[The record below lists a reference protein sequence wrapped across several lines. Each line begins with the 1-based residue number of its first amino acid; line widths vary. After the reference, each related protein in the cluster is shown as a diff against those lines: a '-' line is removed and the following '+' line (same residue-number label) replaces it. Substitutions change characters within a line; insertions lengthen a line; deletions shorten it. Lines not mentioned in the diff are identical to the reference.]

1 MDNKNLKQEITPE
14 KLYFSRRKFIALA
27 GSLGVAAALAACGIR
42 PQSET
47 STQSPAAA
55 TATDTLTPYDTITH
69 YNNFYEFA
77 YDKESVAAKAADFV
91 TTPWTVEVSGLVEK
105 PLKIS
110 VSDLLNSF
118 PAEERVYR
126 LRCVEGWSMVIPWNG
141 FSLNKLLSLVTIL
154 PEAQYVKFT
163 TLDDPTVFPNE
174 SDTFFTWPYTEGLRL
189 DEARHDLTLLAT
201 GLYGKPLPP
210 QDGAPI
216 RLVVPWKYGFKSIKS
231 IQKIELVSEQPAT
244 FWNTSAPDEYGFY
257 SNVNPDVPHPRWS
270 QATERR
276 IGELE
281 RRPTLLFNGYGDQVA
296 SLYAGMDLKVNY

>member
-1 MDNKNLKQEITPE
+1 MDNQDLKKEITPE

-27 GSLGVAAALAACGIR
+27 GSLGVAAALAACGIK
-42 PQSET
+42 PQSEQPG
-47 STQSPAAA
+47 STPTAAGS
-55 TATDTLTPYDTITH
+55 DTLTPYDTITH

-77 YDKESVAAKAADFV
+77 YDKESVATKAADFV

-110 VSDLLNSF
+110 VADLLKTF

-163 TLDDPTVFPNE
+163 TLNDPTVFPNE

-189 DEARHDLTLLAT
+189 DEAWHDLTLLAT

-231 IQKIELVSEQPAT
+231 IQKIELVSEQPTT

-281 RRPTLLFNGYGDQVA
+281 RRPTLLFNGYANQVA
-296 SLYAGMDLKVNY
+296 NLYAGMDLKVNY

>member
-1 MDNKNLKQEITPE
+1 
-14 KLYFSRRKFIALA
+14 
-27 GSLGVAAALAACGIR
+27 
-42 PQSET
+42 
-47 STQSPAAA
+47 
-55 TATDTLTPYDTITH
+55 
-69 YNNFYEFA
+69 
-77 YDKESVAAKAADFV
+77 
-91 TTPWTVEVSGLVEK
+91 
-105 PLKIS
+105 
-110 VSDLLNSF
+110 
-118 PAEERVYR
+118 
-126 LRCVEGWSMVIPWNG
+126 MVIPWNG

-154 PEAQYVKFT
+154 PEARYVKFT

-189 DEARHDLTLLAT
+189 DEAQHDLTLLAT

-244 FWNTSAPDEYGFY
+244 FWNNSAPDEYGFF

-281 RRPTLLFNGYGDQVA
+281 RRPTLQFNGYADQVA